1 MHLVVGVDMVRLAGA
16 KDDNPGIA
24 RITLAVSRGALRVR
38 KARACLLRCGPT
50 SLPDTCAC
58 QARRL
63 LT

>member
-1 MHLVVGVDMVRLAGA
+1 MVVGVDMVRLAGA

-24 RITLAVSRGALRVR
+24 RVTLAVSRGTLRVG

-50 SLPDTCAC
+50 SLPGTCVC
-58 QARRL
+58 QARRF